1 MEKKSKFKSFLTR
14 IGAVRLSQIWDKFR
28 KPFNFCWKAGLAIFA
43 IVFVIQIGEELVDTC
58 KDHLGLTHYYWGDE
72 DLGKNIEIR
81 HFSNNLAATYNKL
94 TDERLSPK
102 VRWISCVPERDSLTV
117 FCDKEG
123 KRGYLNVNTGK
134 VVIPGQYK
142 HAWHFS
148 EGLAAVVG
156 DNGKV
161 GFINYEN
168 ELVIPMELDYVQD
181 YDYLFI
187 RDHCIIRDGESGKY
201 GVIDRSGMLV
211 VPFDYTDIF
220 EASESDDTWYAR
232 KDGKCG
238 LLGADMNIIF
248 DAEYDNIDACVA
260 GDVAYLTSVGHKQLV
275 AFDGEVIEP
284 FVIDE
289 TWPMAYIIKWNQS
302 DSDEYELHPYLV
314 EYSIGYLRK
323 GVLDSRTG
331 RVVIPALY
339 TEISMISKDLISAD
353 LGYGDECV
361 IFNTRGERVNLE

>member
-1 MEKKSKFKSFLTR
+1 MKLYSLLKCLWAKFLRVNILDVWNVLK
-14 IGAVRLSQIWDKFR
+14 
-28 KPFNFCWKAGLAIFA
+28 KPFNFCWKLGAVLFALCVSIELIEAIW
-43 IVFVIQIGEELVDTC
+43 ETC
-58 KDHLGLTHYYWGDE
+58 RDRLGMTHYYWQDE
-72 DLGKNIEIR
+72 DLSEKVEIKY
-81 HFSNNLAATYNKL
+81 FSNNLCATFDKSSG
-94 TDERLSPK
+94 ERISPK
-102 VRWISCVPERDSLTV
+102 VRWISSMPERDSLTV

-123 KRGYLNVNTGK
+123 KRGYLNANNGNI
-134 VVIPGQYK
+134 VIPGQYK

-168 ELVIPMELDYVQD
+168 ELVIPMVFDYVQD

-187 RDHCIIRDGESGKY
+187 RDHCIIRNIESGQY
-201 GVIDRSGMLV
+201 GVIDKTGNIV

-220 EASESDDTWYAR
+220 EASETDDTWYIR

-238 LLGADMNIIF
+238 LLDSDMNIIF
-248 DAEYDNIDACVA
+248 NTEFDNIDACVE
-260 GDVAYLTSVGHKQLV
+260 GDVAYLTSEGLKQLV

-314 EYSIGYLRK
+314 EYSIGYLKK